1 MTGTPMTRRTLREA
15 RFSEHLGFMLVEI
28 MVIIIIVC
36 ILVAVAA
43 PLYSTYVEK
52 SKITEA
58 LNIIGA
64 IISSEMLEM
73 QRHPSR
79 GFYAANAQA
88 AFMAKGMRLSET
100 KYFTY
105 EVATSQTSPAT
116 TFTVTAWATSR
127 YRDNPDACFIR
138 YTHNPSAS
146 PAGRWSCDGNCI
158 TLDMIPGQ

>member
-1 MTGTPMTRRTLREA
+1 MRRRSLKETGY
-15 RFSEHLGFMLVEI
+15 SEHQGLMLVEI
-28 MVIIIIVC
+28 MVIITVVC
-36 ILVAVAA
+36 ILIAVAA
-43 PLYSTYVEK
+43 PLYSAYVEK

-58 LNIIGA
+58 LNTIGA
-64 IISSEMLEM
+64 IISSEMLEI

-79 GFYAANAQA
+79 RFYAANAQA
-88 AFMAKGMRLSET
+88 AFMAKGVRLSET

-105 EVATSQTSPAT
+105 EVAINQTTPAT
-116 TFTVTAWATSR
+116 TFTVTARATNR

-146 PAGRWSCDGNCI
+146 PAGQWSCDGNCI